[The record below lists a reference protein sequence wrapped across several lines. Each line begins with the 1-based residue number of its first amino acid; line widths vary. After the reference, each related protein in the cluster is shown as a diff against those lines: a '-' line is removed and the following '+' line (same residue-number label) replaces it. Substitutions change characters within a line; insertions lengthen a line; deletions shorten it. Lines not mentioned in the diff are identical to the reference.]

1 MLRLLIA
8 AAVLGGL
15 FVLVQRL
22 RRASPEQRRR
32 RLRQLLLGAVALL
45 LMGLAVSGRIH
56 WLGALLGALLP
67 LLQPLLAVLAR
78 ELPEHLRRRNDRDD
92 SARAS
97 TSDTTMSRAEA
108 LAILGLDEGADRDA
122 IVHAHRQLMQRL
134 HPDRGGNHYLASQ
147 LNRAKAVL
155 LDRR

>member
-15 FVLVQRL
+15 FVLMQRP

-32 RLRQLLLGAVALL
+32 RLRQLLIGAVALL
-45 LMGLAVSGRIH
+45 LVGLAVSGRIH
-56 WLGALLGALLP
+56 WLGALFGALLP

-78 ELPEHLRRRNDRDD
+78 ELPEHLRRRNARDD
-92 SARAS
+92 GARAS
-97 TSDTTMSRAEA
+97 ASDATMSRAEA

-122 IVHAHRQLMQRL
+122 IVRAHRQLMQRL

-155 LDRR
+155 LDKR